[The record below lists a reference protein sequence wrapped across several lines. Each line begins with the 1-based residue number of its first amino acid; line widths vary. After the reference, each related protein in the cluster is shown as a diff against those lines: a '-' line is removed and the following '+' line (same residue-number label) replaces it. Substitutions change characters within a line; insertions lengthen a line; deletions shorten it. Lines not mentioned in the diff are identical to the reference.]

1 MPVSKNMRILVVDDF
16 QTMQKIVQSLL
27 KQIGFENVDVA
38 AEGGAALAKLRAG
51 KFDFILSDWNM
62 EPMDGLELVKQ
73 VRADP
78 ALKHIPFIMVTAE
91 SKIENIIAAKKAG
104 INNYIVKPLNSVTL
118 KKKMEAVIGPF

>member
-38 AEGGAALAKLRAG
+38 AEGGGALAKLRAG